1 MGKMDMLAKHLYHFF
16 RREVRP
22 HKFIQVFLQYPKIK
36 WVMAIPVI
44 QTTLILVVLGT
55 YASTNEGAEG
65 ITINCITLL
74 LHG

>member
-1 MGKMDMLAKHLYHFF
+1 
-16 RREVRP
+16 
-22 HKFIQVFLQYPKIK
+22 
-36 WVMAIPVI
+36 MAIPVI

-65 ITINCITLL
+65 ISCITLL